1 MKTLLVWLLLAAL
14 PLAARD
20 PLAKRI
26 VRTDP
31 TQYRQI
37 RAVHGGAGEL
47 HYQGLVDG
55 YAMGSSLLFLHRGV
69 IPPGG
74 GIGHHF
80 HNQME
85 EMFVILDNE
94 AEFTVNGRTS
104 RIEGPAGAPCRMGSS
119 HAIYNPTDRPTQWM
133 NIAVSRVKGRYDAFD
148 LGDDR
153 VGVAKDKIPVFITM
167 RLDRKL
173 LKPVERMNGGQ
184 GTAQYRRTLQPEVFY
199 TNWAYMDHVLL
210 PPGASVGR
218 HRHVGVEE
226 LHYVMK
232 GAGQFQL
239 EKDSETI
246 REGDAIPVL
255 FNEVHGFENAGTEP
269 LEIMIIGVSRIKE
282 SVDTVDV
289 P

>member
-1 MKTLLVWLLLAAL
+1 MRTLLVWLLLAAL

-26 VRTDP
+26 ARTDP
-31 TQYRQI
+31 AQYRQL
-37 RAVHGGAGEL
+37 RNVHGGAGEL

-55 YAMGSSLLFLHRGV
+55 YVFGANLLFLHRGV

-104 RIEGPAGAPCRMGSS
+104 RLEGPAGAPCRTGSS
-119 HAIYNPTDRPTQWM
+119 HAIYNPTNRPTQWM

-153 VGVAKDKIPVFITM
+153 VGAPQDRIPVFITM

-173 LKPVERMNGGQ
+173 LRPVERMNGGN
-184 GTAQYRRTLQPEVFY
+184 GTVQYRRTLQPEVFY

-232 GAGQFQL
+232 GAGQFHL
-239 EKDSETI
+239 EKESEPV
-246 REGDAIPVL
+246 REGEAIPVL
-255 FNEVHGFENAGTEP
+255 FNEVHAFENTGQEP
-269 LEIMIIGVSRIKE
+269 LEIMIIAVSRIKE